1 MGMSRVLRYE
11 KTVLASLT
19 LLALVASGVHPF
31 DRPTWFLETAPVM
44 LGLPLLMATR
54 RCFPLTPLVYRLL
67 FIHGL
72 ILMLGGA
79 YTYSRVP
86 LGFWVQDAF
95 ELTRNHYD
103 RLGHL
108 AQGFIPAMLTRE
120 ILVRATPLRSGGWL
134 FFLTTCVV
142 LAFSASYEFIEWW
155 TALLMGGEADA
166 TCGIRS
172 GTCFWRCWAP
182 WPRNR
187 CCRASTTVSWKG
199 SLADQPLDKHHPGQ
213 HQRAGHHAGEAID
226 QQRGDCPQ
234 HAADAGQSRREPGD
248 SLDRMMGGGQA
259 VNEDAAADQE
269 HGGGADDRKAFHQK
283 RRS

>member
-1 MGMSRVLRYE
+1 MEMNVATRYE
-11 KTVLASLT
+11 LPVLAALT
-19 LLALVASGVHPF
+19 LLALFASGVDPF

-44 LGLPLLMATR
+44 LGLPLLMATHR
-54 RCFPLTPLVYRLL
+54 RFPLTPLVYRLL

-79 YTYSRVP
+79 YTYARVP

-120 ILVRATPLRSGGWL
+120 ILVRATPLRPGGWL

-155 TALLMGGEADA
+155 TALVMGGEADA
-166 TCGIRS
+166 FLATQGDVWDTQWDMFLALLGALAAQTLLSRQQDRQLARLP
-172 GTCFWRCWAP
+172 G
-182 WPRNR
+182 
-187 CCRASTTVSWKG
+187 G
-199 SLADQPLDKHHPGQ
+199 S
-213 HQRAGHHAGEAID
+213 
-226 QQRGDCPQ
+226 
-234 HAADAGQSRREPGD
+234 AA
-248 SLDRMMGGGQA
+248 
-259 VNEDAAADQE
+259 
-269 HGGGADDRKAFHQK
+269 
-283 RRS
+283 